1 MERRESYEAYLYR
14 RLAEGLLLLER
25 PHLHEIYV
33 VSLYIDFDDGPH
45 RMKVWLYYNTRSHV
59 RAMIEQGEE
68 PEEARWNFALWE
80 QDYITAVGLTAE
92 ECRSLA
98 DEQCQLLLAEWLKEQ
113 GLYRNDRELEAMLE
127 SGVPDLYTDWD
138 EQVRERLLDMV
149 VEVARQLQE
158 TGVVLAKFGR
168 SIPLLVHEWDYNPW
182 TLEATRCANPE
193 GLTVEFE
200 EWLLGEGRC
209 D

>member
-1 MERRESYEAYLYR
+1 MELYEEYLYR
-14 RLAEGLLLLER
+14 RLAEGLLLFER
-25 PHLHEIYV
+25 PCLDDIYV
-33 VSLYIDFDDGPH
+33 ISLYIDFDDGPH
-45 RMKVWLYYNTRSHV
+45 HMKVWLYFNTHSHLRKV
-59 RAMIEQGEE
+59 IAEGEE
-68 PEEARWNFALWE
+68 PEEAKWNFALWE

-92 ECRSLA
+92 ECPDLA
-98 DEQCQLLLAEWLKEQ
+98 DESSQLLIAGWLRQ
-113 GLYRNDRELEAMLE
+113 HGLYRTPEEIEAMLQD
-127 SGVPDLYTDWD
+127 GDPDRYADWE
-138 EQVRERLLDMV
+138 EQVRERLLDLV

-193 GLTVEFE
+193 GLTAEFE
-200 EWLLGEGRC
+200 AWLLGGAHQ

>member
-1 MERRESYEAYLYR
+1 MESYEAYLYR
-14 RLAEGLLLLER
+14 RLAEGLLLFER

-33 VSLYIDFDDGPH
+33 VSLYIDFDAGPH
-45 RMKVWLYYNTRSHV
+45 HMKVWLYYNTRSHLQSV
-59 RAMIEQGEE
+59 IEQGEE

-92 ECRSLA
+92 ECQNLA
-98 DEQCQLLLAEWLKEQ
+98 DEQSRFLLAAWLKEQ
-113 GLYRNDRELEAMLE
+113 GLYRTDREIEAMLQ
-127 SGVPDLYTDWD
+127 SGDPDLYIDWD
-138 EQVRERLLDMV
+138 EQVRERLLDLV
-149 VEVARQLQE
+149 VGVARQLQE

-193 GLTVEFE
+193 GLAAAFE

-209 D
+209 R